1 MVAEITMIATIIST
15 VASVITMIVT
25 IKMHKNQKG
34 GH

>member
-25 IKMHKNQKG
+25 IKMHKNRKG

>member
-15 VASVITMIVT
+15 VSSVITMIVT

>member
-15 VASVITMIVT
+15 AASVITMIVT